1 MRLPVNIFLWTF
13 TATLVPL
20 VLLVWGV
27 TSYSEQRFQ
36 EEITR
41 EIDENIGSVIGE
53 MSNRMRYEREVVEGI
68 GQAQE
73 IQTMLNAL
81 MASSMGI
88 RHPELTS
95 MRINANR
102 FLAGLQRTVP
112 GLGSIRILDAA
123 GNTII
128 KVTLGRVASPSFESL
143 GQVNYVEEEFDNEAF
158 LERLQSLPS
167 DQISFM
173 TLPMAFGDAL
183 PDREPSTLYAVRPLR
198 NVDDRTAGYV
208 VVNTFGEHLDQI
220 LSFSPRPRDGKI
232 MIIEHNPGLPDR
244 DGLVLYDDERNLGFI
259 SPFENGKAPAEYNA
273 RRIDNG
279 AFWNAAV
286 AESNGVHLD
295 ADAGTRYYYQ
305 EYHPYPHSLASWFVV
320 FKLPADITSAP
331 FRDIRLSL
339 FGFGLLALLMSLLLA
354 GLGARHFARPITRL
368 SQSLKQFADGQRDQ
382 PMPVDSSTTEVRQL
396 QTSFRY
402 LTEQL
407 ASEARRRDRAEKK
420 ALQQAK
426 LASIGE
432 MAAGIGHEINN
443 PLNNILTL
451 TRLIERQVPAEDRAT
466 HEDMRDLRAE
476 ALRASR
482 IVRGVMNFARQLPPQ
497 HETVELAEWLEE
509 VVDRMEPEAMEADV
523 HLALLSATARCQAE
537 FDPAQMEQVVTNLIR
552 NAIHAS
558 PVGGHILIQAEC
570 LADTIRI
577 EIRDEGSGLPPDLI
591 DQIFDPFFTT
601 KDVDRGT
608 GLGLS
613 ISLGIVQYHGGE
625 LSLEN
630 RRDAG
635 EPDARGVIAR
645 VSLPKSKARP
655 RVIHQSDTPNP
666 PTANP

>member
-36 EEITR
+36 SEINRELEENV
-41 EIDENIGSVIGE
+41 ESLIGE

-68 GQAQE
+68 GQSQE

-81 MASSMGI
+81 MASASGI

-123 GNTII
+123 GNTVI
-128 KVTLGRVASPSFESL
+128 KVTLGRVASPAFESL
-143 GQVNYVEEEFDNEAF
+143 GQVNYVEEEFENEQ
-158 LERLQSLPS
+158 LLDRLRGLPS
-167 DQISFM
+167 DEISFLA
-173 TLPMAFGDAL
+173 LPASFGDAL
-183 PDREPSTLYAVRPLR
+183 PDRQPSTLYAVRPLR

-220 LSFSPRPRDGKI
+220 LSFSPRPRDGKVLI
-232 MIIEHNPGLPDR
+232 MEHNPGDPAR
-244 DGLVLYDDERNLGFI
+244 DGLILYDDIRDVDFVA
-259 SPFENGKAPAEYNA
+259 PFEIG
-273 RRIDNG
+273 
-279 AFWNAAV
+279 
-286 AESNGVHLD
+286 ESNGQPDAHNIDDGEFWESAVAQSNGVYLD
-295 ADAGTRYYYQ
+295 ADGQHRYYYQ
-305 EYHPYPHSLASWFVV
+305 EYHPYPHSLVSWFVAIQ
-320 FKLPADITSAP
+320 LPADITSAP

-339 FGFGLLALLMSLLLA
+339 FGFGLLALVMSLLFA
-354 GLGARHFARPITRL
+354 GLGARHFARPISGL
-368 SQSLKQFADGQRDQ
+368 ASALKRFADGDRNQ
-382 PMPVDSSTTEVRQL
+382 PIPVDSHTTEVRQL

-402 LTEQL
+402 LTHQL
-407 ASEARRRDRAEKK
+407 AEEAHRRDRAEKR

-451 TRLIERQVPAEDRAT
+451 TRLIERQVPSQDTALREDIG
-466 HEDMRDLRAE
+466 DLRAE
-476 ALRASR
+476 AHRASR
-482 IVRGVMNFARQLPPQ
+482 IVRGVMNFARQLPPD
-497 HETVELAEWLEE
+497 HRTVEVAAWLEE
-509 VVDRMEPEAMEADV
+509 VIDRMEPEAMEADV
-523 HLALLSATARCQAE
+523 HLALLSATARCRAE
-537 FDPAQMEQVVTNLIR
+537 FDSAQMEQVVTNLVR

-570 LADTIRI
+570 RDETISI
-577 EIRDEGSGLPPDLI
+577 EVRDEGPGLSPEVV

-601 KDVDRGT
+601 KEVDRGT

-635 EPDARGVIAR
+635 EPEANGVLAR
-645 VSLPKSKARP
+645 VTLPRHKSRP
-655 RVIHQSDTPNP
+655 RVLHPDDKPAS
-666 PTANP
+666 